1 MIKTDILKPK
11 KLRVLCVSIEASGDR
26 LLALGIQA
34 FKKSYPGSLEL
45 VGIGGQHSQAEGLV
59 SFIDPK
65 KLAAHGLSEA
75 LHVLPQSINAY
86 YKLKQLAHDV
96 DFCMLVDSPELSMR
110 LLSWIKTH
118 RIESIRKTTVF
129 YIAPPQVWAW
139 RSHRA
144 KTLALADEL
153 LCLFNFEAQWFK
165 NRHISA
171 RLIGH
176 PMAIKQDEAKLQ
188 KGVGSIFKKGLV
200 IAFFPGSRQSSVSRS
215 FLLGLLS
222 LAEFAVAT
230 KQMITINIAYTS
242 WVNKDVY
249 LKYIKAVQI
258 QLLSWGWH
266 KSEPADEE
274 YNQGFEQWS
283 THEVGIRWNDID
295 SNSILSDQS
304 IVPSQRHIALKQ
316 ASFSVCHAG
325 TSTLESALAGVVP
338 VSIAPLSKLSTFMAK
353 RLINIE
359 HCALPNLCLNR
370 RAFPEVHAETCH
382 VESVVK
388 ALIKVYKHL
397 DHYQDQLIELRQI
410 VKPWSEQDM
419 MASIKSQLSLRG
431 LNNS

>member
-1 MIKTDILKPK
+1 MTKTDILKPK

-26 LLALGIQA
+26 LLALSIQA
-34 FKKSYPGSLEL
+34 LKKSYSGRLEL
-45 VGIGGQHSQAEGLV
+45 VGIGGEYSQAEGLI
-59 SFIDPK
+59 SFTDPK
-65 KLAAHGLSEA
+65 TLAAHGLSEA

-86 YKLKQLAHDV
+86 YKLKHLAHDI
-96 DFCMLVDSPELSMR
+96 DLCMLVDSPELSMR

-118 RIESIRKTTVF
+118 RIENIRKTTVF

-153 LCLFNFEAQWFK
+153 LCLFNFEVQWFK
-165 NRHISA
+165 SRNINA

-176 PMAIKQDEAKLQ
+176 PMAINQDQAKLQ
-188 KGVGSIFKKGLV
+188 KVVGSILKKGLV

-215 FLLGLLS
+215 FRLGLLS
-222 LAEFAVAT
+222 LAEFAAAT
-230 KQMITINIAYTS
+230 KQMVTIQIAYTS
-242 WVNKDVY
+242 WIKKDLY
-249 LKYIKAVQI
+249 LKYIKAVQV
-258 QLLSWGWH
+258 QLLSRGWH

-274 YNQGFEQWS
+274 YNQGLEQWS
-283 THEVGIRWNDID
+283 THEAGIRWNLID
-295 SNSILSDQS
+295 SNSILSNKS
-304 IVPSQRHIALKQ
+304 MVPSQRHIALEQ

-338 VSIAPLSKLSTFMAK
+338 VSIAPLSKLSAFMAK

-370 RAFPEVHAETCH
+370 RAFPEVHAEKCN
-382 VESVVK
+382 VESLLK
-388 ALIKVYKHL
+388 ALIKVYQHL
-397 DHYQDQLIELRQI
+397 DHYQDELIELKQI

-419 MASIKSQLSLRG
+419 MGSIKSQLSLRG
-431 LNNS
+431 LNN